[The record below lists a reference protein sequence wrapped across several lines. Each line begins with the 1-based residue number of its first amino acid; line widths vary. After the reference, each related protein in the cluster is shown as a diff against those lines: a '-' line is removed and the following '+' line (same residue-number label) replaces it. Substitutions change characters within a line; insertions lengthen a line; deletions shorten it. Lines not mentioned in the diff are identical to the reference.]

1 MKVKELIELLAKE
14 HPDAEVIVADN
25 GSMLKTGSVA
35 LTVDYN
41 FDNDQDTGEFFIV
54 TEEWQ

>member
-25 GSMLKTGSVA
+25 GSGTMQDPSGV
-35 LTVDYN
+35 TV
-41 FDNDQDTGEFFIV
+41 FGV
-54 TEEWQ
+54 TP

>member
-41 FDNDQDTGEFFIV
+41 LTMTKIQVNSLS
-54 TEEWQ
+54 

>member
-35 LTVDYN
+35 LTVGYN

-54 TEEWQ
+54 TEEW